1 MHATPTTFNLLR
13 HGQVDGPAALYGKTD
28 VPLSQQGLRAMQA
41 QVQHLPNADVIITS
55 PRLRCRLFAE
65 TLAQTLSAPL
75 IIEDALQ
82 ECDFGLY
89 DGIAFDDLTD
99 QWLELNDFWCNP
111 MQSTLPEAES
121 LEAFH
126 RRVHQCWQR
135 LMSQHQGKN
144 CLVICH
150 GGVIR
155 QILASVLAGDWQ
167 SPNWY
172 TALQIGYASVS
183 RISIAEYQHA
193 TPVVNFIAKPPYNE
207 LPL

>member
-1 MHATPTTFNLLR
+1 MQASSTTFNLLR

-28 VPLSQQGLRAMQA
+28 VSLSEQGLRAMQVH
-41 QVQHLPNADVIITS
+41 VQHLPNPDVIITS
-55 PRLRCRLFAE
+55 PRLRCQDFAE
-65 TLAQTLSAPL
+65 NLADTLSVPL

-89 DGIAFDDLTD
+89 DGIPFDDLTD
-99 QWLELNDFWCNP
+99 QWLELNDFWRNP

-126 RRVHQCWQR
+126 HRVHQCWQR
-135 LMSQHQGKN
+135 LITQHQGQN

-155 QILASVLAGDWQ
+155 QILASVLAADWQ
-167 SPNWY
+167 SPKWY
-172 TALQIGYASVS
+172 TTLQIGYASVS

-193 TPVVNFIAKPPYNE
+193 TPVVNFIAKPPFNE
-207 LPL
+207 QPL

>member
-1 MHATPTTFNLLR
+1 MQATPTTFNLLR

-135 LMSQHQGKN
+135 LMTQHQGKN

-155 QILASVLAGDWQ
+155 QILASVLARRLAKPYLVYRVANRLRQCVSHLNCRIPKRHPSGEFYRQ
-167 SPNWY
+167 
-172 TALQIGYASVS
+172 TAL
-183 RISIAEYQHA
+183 
-193 TPVVNFIAKPPYNE
+193 
-207 LPL
+207 